1 MRRDYFTLSV
11 SNVDWV
17 DEEGDPRLPT
27 VEIDFQGPEST
38 LRSRFTD
45 SAGDVLDAGDTDVA
59 FRLQTPVDDP
69 EAVGVV
75 AVTNRLTGDFILEM
89 NVSADSVLSFIT
101 AVRRH
106 AEATDDDARYRVN
119 VAFDGK
125 HFVTYEKSTF
135 LVYNQDGDLMR
146 SNSLIPSGVE
156 L

>member
-27 VEIDFQGPEST
+27 VEIDFQGPETT

-45 SAGDVLDAGDTDVA
+45 SNGQVLDAGDTDVA

-69 EAVGVV
+69 EAAGVV

-89 NVSADSVLSFIT
+89 NVPPEPVLSFIT
-101 AVRRH
+101 AARRY

-119 VAFDGK
+119 VAFDGE

>member
-1 MRRDYFTLSV
+1 MRRDYFTLAV

-17 DEEGDPRLPT
+17 DEEGDPRLPI

-45 SAGDVLDAGDTDVA
+45 HDGNVLDAPDIDVA
-59 FRLQTPVDDP
+59 FRLQNPVDES
-69 EAVGVV
+69 EATGVV

-89 NVSADSVLSFIT
+89 NVGAEDVLEFIR
-101 AVRRH
+101 AAREY
-106 AEATDDDARYRVN
+106 AEATDGDARYRVD
-119 VAFDGK
+119 VAFDGE

-135 LVYNQDGDLMR
+135 LVYNQDGDLLR
-146 SNSLIPSGVE
+146 ANSLIPSGVE

>member
-1 MRRDYFTLSV
+1 MRRDYFTLDV

-17 DEEGDPRLPT
+17 EEEGDPRLPT

-45 SAGDVLDAGDTDVA
+45 AEETVLDAEDADVA
-59 FRLQTPVDDP
+59 FRLQTPVDAAD
-69 EAVGVV
+69 AAGVV
-75 AVTNRLTGDFILEM
+75 AVTNRLTGDFILEL
-89 NVSADSVLSFIT
+89 NVEAAPVLTFIT
-101 AVRRH
+101 AARRYGD
-106 AEATDDDARYRVN
+106 ATDDDARYRVE
-119 VAFDGK
+119 VSFDGE

-135 LVYNQDGDLMR
+135 LVYNRDGDLLR

>member
-17 DEEGDPRLPT
+17 DGGGSPRLPT
-27 VEIDFQGPEST
+27 VEIDFRGPEST

-45 SAGDVLDAGDTDVA
+45 SEGEVLDAADTDVA
-59 FRLQTPVDDP
+59 FRLQTAVDDE
-69 EAVGVV
+69 EASGVV
-75 AVTNRLTGDFILEM
+75 AVTNRLTGDFILEL
-89 NVSADSVLSFIT
+89 NVDAEDVLEFIT
-101 AVRRH
+101 AARRY
-106 AEATDDDARYRVN
+106 ADATDGDARYRVE
-119 VAFDGK
+119 VAFGGD

-135 LVYNQDGDLMR
+135 LVYNRDGDLMR

>member
-17 DEEGDPRLPT
+17 DAEGDPRLPT
-27 VEIDFQGPEST
+27 VEIDFQGPETT

-45 SAGDVLDAGDTDVA
+45 DEGTPLEANDTDVA

-69 EAVGVV
+69 EAAGVV
-75 AVTNRLTGDFILEM
+75 SVTNRLTGDFILEM
-89 NVSADSVLSFIT
+89 NADVADVLAFIT
-101 AVRRH
+101 AARRY
-106 AEATDDDARYRVN
+106 AEATDGDARYRV
-119 VAFDGK
+119 VVDFDGE

>member
-17 DEEGDPRLPT
+17 DGEGDPRLPT

-38 LRSRFTD
+38 LRSRFADD
-45 SAGDVLDAGDTDVA
+45 SGVVLDAADTDVA
-59 FRLQTPVDDP
+59 FRLQDPVDDP
-69 EAVGVV
+69 EAEGVV

-89 NVSADSVLSFIT
+89 NVEAEDVLEFIT
-101 AVRRH
+101 AARRY
-106 AEATDDDARYRVN
+106 ADATDGDARYRV
-119 VAFDGK
+119 VISFGGE

-135 LVYNQDGDLMR
+135 LVYNREGDLLR

>member
-11 SNVDWV
+11 SNLNPD
-17 DEEGDPRLPT
+17 DPAGAGLPT

-38 LRSRFTD
+38 LRDRFTD
-45 SAGDVLDAGDTDVA
+45 NDDEVLDAEDTDVT
-59 FRLQTPVDDP
+59 FRLQNPAEDA
-69 EAVGVV
+69 EAEGVV

-89 NVSADSVLSFIT
+89 NADAEDVLEFISA
-101 AVRRH
+101 ARRY
-106 AEATDDDARYRVN
+106 ADATGTDARYRVD
-119 VAFDGK
+119 VSFDGD

-135 LVYNQDGDLMR
+135 LVYNKDGDLLR